1 MPWDTSTE
9 KSSKVVEPVVTPI
22 KLNVVRRCYYQLC
35 MIVCTVRVELTT
47 LIMNVSTQTNQR
59 QLQKEKLIRRT
70 EAARI
75 FTLLR

>member
-1 MPWDTSTE
+1 
-9 KSSKVVEPVVTPI
+9 
-22 KLNVVRRCYYQLC
+22 